1 MRNRLLT
8 PELMD
13 DPALDPAEHRRAL
26 AGLNRLNVLSRAA
39 RPVCSA
45 LLAMWRE
52 RQRDGQRAGQV
63 AAGPISIVDIAT
75 GGGDLLVELAREL
88 PAALRGR
95 LIGVDIS
102 RTALATAQQNA
113 TAAGIAG
120 EWLASDVVRDGLP
133 MENQSVDFA
142 VCSLFLHHL
151 KSDEVVRVLKE
162 LARISRIGIII
173 SDLRRSRTGLL
184 LAASA
189 GRIVTR
195 SPIVHADS
203 VKSVRAA
210 WTQGELAQLAAAA
223 GLDNA
228 RVERIWPY
236 RLLLSWQRS
245 NPLAGAT
252 TC

>member
-13 DPALDPAEHRRAL
+13 DPALDPTEHRRAL

-39 RPVCSA
+39 KPVYGA
-45 LLAMWRE
+45 LAAM
-52 RQRDGQRAGQV
+52 QRARQLKGQV
-63 AAGPISIVDIAT
+63 ASERTSIVDIAT
-75 GGGDLLVELAREL
+75 GGGDLLLELAREL
-88 PAALRGR
+88 SAAQRGR
-95 LIGVDIS
+95 LLGVDIS
-102 RTALATAQQNA
+102 PTALATAQQNA
-113 TAAGIAG
+113 SAAGLAA
-120 EWLASDVVRDGLP
+120 EWLAADVVRGGLP
-133 MENQSVDFA
+133 LGDQSMDFA

-151 KSDEVVRVLKE
+151 ESDEVVRVLKE

-173 SDLRRSRTGLL
+173 SDLRRSRAGLL

-195 SPIVHADS
+195 SAVVHADS

-210 WTQGELAQLAAAA
+210 WTQGELAELAAAA

-228 RVERIWPY
+228 RVERIWPC

-245 NPLAGAT
+245 EPAAGET
-252 TC
+252 SC